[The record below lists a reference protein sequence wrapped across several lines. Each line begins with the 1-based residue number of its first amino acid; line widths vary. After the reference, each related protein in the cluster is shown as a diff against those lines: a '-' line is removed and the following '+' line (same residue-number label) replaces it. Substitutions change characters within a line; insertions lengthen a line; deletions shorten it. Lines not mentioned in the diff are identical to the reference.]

1 MQRQNSSLSNRGD
14 AMANFTVGIRKAKA
28 QEVVRSKIQL
38 QFDRN
43 EKVARSSWRCHCLA
57 TGDKARNRT
66 SARYPSLPNISI
78 ASVYRNR
85 REFACPR
92 VRVTRLK
99 KNCYRALADMARANS
114 SVDIYRPA
122 SCVAG

>member
-57 TGDKARNRT
+57 TGDKARNR
-66 SARYPSLPNISI
+66 
-78 ASVYRNR
+78 VR
-85 REFACPR
+85 REKAVVHSGGKPAR
-92 VRVTRLK
+92 ELGSLRPVAIEAAAEATKLLK
-99 KNCYRALADMARANS
+99 P
-114 SVDIYRPA
+114 SV
-122 SCVAG
+122 